1 MNKVIRAELK
11 KAVSKPGIYVLAI
24 LLALILVLGVFIYKP
39 KDNSN
44 NEIVLNKTTVLENC
58 TDFFGDGVTSGYKL
72 LADTK
77 VENASA
83 LLGMYTIDNTSYK
96 TKITALFDDFKA
108 KFKDYKDCAY
118 LEPAESYVQQTKTK
132 MLDSFK
138 TFYDTINAGLNKSDS
153 GAYPIVT
160 TKKNYDNLS
169 ACYSDGR
176 QLLKADTT
184 SIADTCDEFANTY
197 LNKIEENIN
206 KFYYPSIDKEKV
218 NDYTAMSS
226 NTKRKQLEDRTTA
239 ILAEINE
246 IKFEAQADNN
256 YNTDTT
262 QINALQLLI
271 NKYVDSCAIFENLIK
286 YDLMSNALKTAKV
299 NDRGNLLYLNNT
311 NLLDTDAWLIKYEYL
326 FKNNKTIN
334 DYATP
339 LTIGRASNG
348 GANGYD
354 YAYFSLKL
362 FSFVI
367 IAYAIMAGAN
377 AIAGEV
383 KEGTMRYLAIRP
395 VSRKSILFGK
405 LFAIAIMASILTVF
419 SGIISVLVGGFIY
432 GFKSATILTIFAGK
446 YAITLHPIAMLAI
459 YLLSAIL
466 EMLVYLSIAMMLS
479 TLLKSDILTVTLV
492 MVLYLI
498 NVLLPVFAMSN
509 PGWLA
514 YYPFSHI
521 SLYSLFGSTLY
532 ANANN
537 TFNLLFGAKAYPTS
551 SLWLTLLVIALV
563 VAVCSFIASKVFK
576 HKEI

>member
-44 NEIVLNKTTVLENC
+44 SKIVLNKTTVLENC
-58 TDFFGDGVTSGYKL
+58 TDFFGDGATSGYKV
-72 LADTK
+72 LADAK
-77 VENASA
+77 VEDASA
-83 LLGMYTIDNTSYK
+83 LLGMYTIDSTDYK

-138 TFYDTINAGLNKSDS
+138 TFYDTVNAGLNKSDL

-160 TKKNYDNLS
+160 TKKNYDDLS
-169 ACYSDGR
+169 ANYLDGR
-176 QLLKADTT
+176 QLLKANTT
-184 SIADTCDEFANTY
+184 SIADTCEEFSNSY

-206 KFYYPSIDKEKV
+206 KFYFPAISKEKV
-218 NDYTAMSS
+218 ADYTDLSS
-226 NTKRKQLEDRTTA
+226 NTKRKQLDDRITA

-246 IKFEAQADNN
+246 IKDKAQTGSE
-256 YNTDTT
+256 YNANTT
-262 QINALQLLI
+262 QINALQVLI
-271 NKYVDSCAIFENLIK
+271 NKYVDSCATFENLIK
-286 YDLMSNALKTAKV
+286 YDLMSNSIKTAKV
-299 NDRGNLLYLNNT
+299 NDRGNLLYLSNT
-311 NLLDTDAWLIKYEYL
+311 NLLDTEAWLIKYEYL

-339 LTIGRASNG
+339 LTIGKASNG
-348 GANGYD
+348 SANGYD

-405 LFAIAIMASILTVF
+405 LLAIAIMASILTIF
-419 SGIISVLVGGFIY
+419 SGVISILVGGFIY

-446 YAITLHPIAMLAI
+446 YAITLHPIVMLAI

-466 EMLVYLSIAMMLS
+466 EMLVYLSIAIMLS

-498 NVLLPVFAMSN
+498 NVLLPVFAMSS

-521 SLYSLFGSTLY
+521 SLYALFGSTLY
-532 ANANN
+532 ANTNN
-537 TFNLLFGAKAYPTS
+537 TLNLLFGAKAYPIS
-551 SLWLTLLVIALV
+551 SLWLTLLVITLV